1 MNENLN
7 KLAKEFFKA
16 AANQGFI
23 VDQINFGYE
32 LTFNGDVIPVSVQA
46 SGRFTDRVEKS
57 K

>member
-1 MNENLN
+1 MDESLN
-7 KLAKEFFKA
+7 KLAKEFFRA

-23 VDQINFGYE
+23 VDQINFDYE

-46 SGRFTDRVEKS
+46 SGKLTDRVEKS